1 MFFAV
6 GRHDGYRW
14 HSAKVGVA
22 VDRQNA
28 AAGPARM
35 RARDEGHHIGNF
47 FDPGRP
53 ASRKMGQYFPLAI
66 CVSEVLLRHG
76 PLVALQSLG
85 RGLDRTDPDKT
96 YLVVQAF
103 RAERLRKC
111 DECRI
116 ADAATDIVWHRV
128 NFKHKRVYFGGY

>member
-6 GRHDGYRW
+6 GRHDGYRG

-22 VDRQNA
+22 VARQSA

-47 FDPGRP
+47 FDPGWP

-111 DECRI
+111 DGVPHC
-116 ADAATDIVWHRV
+116 
-128 NFKHKRVYFGGY
+128 